1 MIERRSCLRID
12 GVFNVGCQLFCRQE
26 GANLIAL
33 PMKDRRV
40 NISATGIA
48 FELSEPLQDWCDFEC
63 QISIECPNREVFS
76 LSAFYVRHFEDKP
89 SWIAFSF
96 SDAPQTFSKNIRN
109 YIHRFIALF
118 VHHQNHFQPTIIN
131 QP

>member
-1 MIERRSCLRID
+1 MIEQRSSLRID
-12 GVFNVGCQLFCRQE
+12 GVFNVGYQVFCQE
-26 GANLIAL
+26 GRLMFLSI

-40 NISATGIA
+40 NISSTGIA
-48 FELSEPLQDWCDFEC
+48 FEVSEPLQDWCDFEC
-63 QISIECPNREVFS
+63 QISIECPSREVFN

-96 SDAPQTFSKNIRN
+96 SNTPKTFSKHIRN

-118 VHHQNHFQPTIIN
+118 SQSTFQTTISHQP
-131 QP
+131 